1 MNRRQA
7 ISSVAVLLGGSII
20 GGEIFALAGCK
31 STAKQ
36 VNDLFNTA
44 DVAFL
49 DEIAETII
57 PATNTP
63 GAKAAET
70 GAFMALMV
78 KDCYTVKDQQ
88 VFINGLKDIND
99 KALANFKAAFIELK
113 PAQKQELLNKLDI
126 EQKEIQ
132 KTKAKEQPAH
142 YFRMMKELT
151 LLGFFT
157 SEIGG
162 TQVLTYQEVPGRYDG
177 CTDYKKGDP
186 VYLNP

>member
-36 VNDLFNTA
+36 VNDLFTTT

-70 GAFMALMV
+70 GGFMALMV
-78 KDCYTVKDQQ
+78 KDCYTEENQQ
-88 VFINGLKDIND
+88 VFVKGLKDVND
-99 KALANFKAAFIELK
+99 KALANYKAEFITLK
-113 PAQKQELLNKLDI
+113 PAQKEELLNQLDS
-126 EQKEIQ
+126 EQKEFQ

-162 TQVLTYQEVPGRYDG
+162 TKVLSYQEVPGRYDA
-177 CTDYKKGDP
+177 CIDYKSGDP